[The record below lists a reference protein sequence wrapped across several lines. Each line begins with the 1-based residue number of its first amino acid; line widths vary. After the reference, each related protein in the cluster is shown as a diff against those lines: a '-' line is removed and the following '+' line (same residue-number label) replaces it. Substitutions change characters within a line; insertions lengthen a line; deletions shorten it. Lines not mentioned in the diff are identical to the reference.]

1 MFRLFHHHTITIQI
15 LAESIASS
23 CFMNYYMDSASFLTS
38 ANISSYFSLHP
49 IISSQSSNNSV
60 QESPSLLLSRAYQS
74 SSLFIS
80 PPTLDNNRPV
90 VPISKLPPEAVSP
103 IPSAS
108 VVDAVSCPMDIC
120 PASAVPNP
128 LVSTSAMV
136 TLHVPNVAVIPPS
149 EDPSIPVASSL
160 EEPENPT
167 VSTIPVASVQ
177 EVTPIPQVRSPMLSS
192 LIHPEV
198 PVLNTSPD
206 ELLDKTALPI
216 SDGAVAPV
224 HETAIMS
231 VSENPISEVVAPVSD
246 NSIPEAVV
254 APVHETAIMSVSEN
268 PISEVVAPVSENSIP
283 EAVVASIPEAVV
295 ASVAPVAIPTS
306 TPIPATF
313 SSASTNTYPFA
324 SVPLLVPT
332 TVPESVSAIV
342 PSVIPDSIPSSAPN
356 AVVES
361 VPESIPTAIPAT
373 VPTTVATTVPATVP
387 TAIPESI
394 PTAIPESIPTAIPE
408 SIPTAIPES
417 IPTAIPATV
426 PATLPG
432 SVPTSVPLG
441 LLASPPLLSVSA
453 TPSSHSI
460 PYFDT
465 KTGSVVVE
473 TSIPITPLNTI
484 HPKPTSPGE
493 KRGIEYYLTFP
504 PDVTIDVGSPI
515 SNIPTE
521 NSNSISRADFVSL
534 LTATNPTNT
543 TAVTSFA
550 RDVYDALD
558 IWREEKVETKTI
570 LGILCLFESYPLPK
584 RCQVIFNNG
593 NN

>member
-160 EEPENPT
+160 EEPETPT
-167 VSTIPVASVQ
+167 VSTISVASVQ
-177 EVTPIPQVRSPMLSS
+177 EVTPIPQVRSPMRSS

-216 SDGAVAPV
+216 SDG
-224 HETAIMS
+224 
-231 VSENPISEVVAPVSD
+231 
-246 NSIPEAVV
+246 VV

-408 SIPTAIPES
+408 SIPTAIP
-417 IPTAIPATV
+417 ATV

-504 PDVTIDVGSPI
+504 PDVTIDVESLI